1 MSEQLYTILSAK
13 STLELKDYV
22 TNMQEYTPDSVEV
35 AMTILKERGEEVEK
49 LLRTAQVNICK
60 TCQHHQQNNLDL
72 ICNLTNRTADFIGLC
87 AQHRENKL
95 STESQRKNNIFSFR
109 GRATRTEY
117 WLVTIITNIVALPA
131 NSDAD
136 MTPLFALLY
145 LALLLVMI
153 WMYFATLVRRCH
165 DRGKAWWFMLIPL
178 YYFLLYFLPGQAGE
192 NAFGQNPR
200 DKKTDD

>member
-1 MSEQLYTILSAK
+1 MTHEEKTKDFNDSCENTLIKESE
-13 STLELKDYV
+13 D
-22 TNMQEYTPDSVEV
+22 
-35 AMTILKERGEEVEK
+35 
-49 LLRTAQVNICK
+49 TAQ
-60 TCQHHQQNNLDL
+60 T
-72 ICNLTNRTADFIGLC
+72 
-87 AQHRENKL
+87 ENKTRPK
-95 STESQRKNNIFSFR
+95 SNIFSFK

-117 WLVTIITNIVALPA
+117 WLVTFITNIVALPA

-178 YYFLLYFLPGQAGE
+178 YYFLLYFLPGQEGE
-192 NAFGQNPR
+192 NKFGLNPR

>member
-1 MSEQLYTILSAK
+1 MEQKKQIAK
-13 STLELKDYV
+13 DCINS
-22 TNMQEYTPDSVEV
+22 S
-35 AMTILKERGEEVEK
+35 EK
-49 LLRTAQVNICK
+49 LIIEEIRVAQQDEPTAEPK
-60 TCQHHQQNNLDL
+60 
-72 ICNLTNRTADFIGLC
+72 R
-87 AQHRENKL
+87 R
-95 STESQRKNNIFSFR
+95 SNIFSFK

-117 WLVTIITNIVALPA
+117 WLVTFITNIVALPA

-178 YYFLLYFLPGQAGE
+178 YYFLLYFLPGQEGE
-192 NAFGQNPR
+192 NKFGLNPR
-200 DKKTDD
+200 DKKN

>member
-145 LALLLVMI
+145 FAVLLVMI

-165 DRGKAWWFMLIPL
+165 NRGKAWWFMLIPL
-178 YYFLLYFLPGQAGE
+178 YYFLLYFLPGQEGD
-192 NAFGQNPR
+192 NKFGLNPR
-200 DKKTDD
+200 DKKN

>member
-1 MSEQLYTILSAK
+1 MEQEKPITKDSTSSSGRTI
-13 STLELKDYV
+13 TEEMCV
-22 TNMQEYTPDSVEV
+22 TQQDEH
-35 AMTILKERGEEVEK
+35 TIE
-49 LLRTAQVNICK
+49 
-60 TCQHHQQNNLDL
+60 HM
-72 ICNLTNRTADFIGLC
+72 
-87 AQHRENKL
+87 HRSNV
-95 STESQRKNNIFSFR
+95 FSFK

-117 WLVTIITNIVALPA
+117 WLVTFITNIVAFPA

-165 DRGKAWWFMLIPL
+165 DRGKEWWFMLIPL
-178 YYFLLYFLPGQAGE
+178 YYFLLYFLPGQEGE
-192 NAFGQNPR
+192 NKFGLNPR